1 MPTYYVPV
9 TVNMDSKWPPHV
21 YWITL
26 QGKRLLC
33 TPETIGQL
41 DFIRVKNV
49 CCQANLVEKRNAP
62 GEFTLYAD
70 VMYVEQDED
79 ADPYAERYRN
89 RDAAP
94 DADMVEFNDPNDT
107 PF

>member
-1 MPTYYVPV
+1 M
-9 TVNMDSKWPPHV
+9 
-21 YWITL
+21 
-26 QGKRLLC
+26 
-33 TPETIGQL
+33 
-41 DFIRVKNV
+41 
-49 CCQANLVEKRNAP
+49 EKRNAP